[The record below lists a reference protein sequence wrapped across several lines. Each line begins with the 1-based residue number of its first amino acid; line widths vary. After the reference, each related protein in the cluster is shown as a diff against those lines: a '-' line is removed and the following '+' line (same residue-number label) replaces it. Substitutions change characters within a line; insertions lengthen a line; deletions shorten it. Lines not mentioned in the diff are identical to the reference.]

1 MTLKIMNLRTHA
13 ALSLL
18 FGLGLI
24 WCPRGFGPE
33 PSGRRPEKRNCR
45 PFVLPV
51 MAWTRL
57 RRKVAGPLANGGALS
72 R

>member
-1 MTLKIMNLRTHA
+1 MTLKTMNLRTHA
-13 ALSLL
+13 ALSLCVRL
-18 FGLGLI
+18 GADLGLPGFR
-24 WCPRGFGPE
+24 PRAF
-33 PSGRRPEKRNCR
+33 RTATEKRNCR

-57 RRKVAGPLANGGALS
+57 RRKVAGLLANGGGLS